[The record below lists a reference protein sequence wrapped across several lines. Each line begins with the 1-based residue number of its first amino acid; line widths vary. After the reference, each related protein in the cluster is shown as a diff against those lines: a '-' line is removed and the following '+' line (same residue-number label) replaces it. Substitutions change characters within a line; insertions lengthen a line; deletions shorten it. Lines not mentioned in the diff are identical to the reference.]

1 MSGALSGL
9 KILDLTSV
17 LMGPFA
23 TQILADMGADVIK
36 IEPPAGDTVRGI
48 GPMRNPGMGSN
59 FLHVN
64 RNKRSLVL
72 PSTLS
77 NVCVKV
83 DMLDLIAQNSM
94 HDRLIHSNPRKING
108 PEDVRRIL
116 DAAW

>member
-1 MSGALSGL
+1 MIPKVSYMSGALSGL

-59 FLHVN
+59 FFACQPQQTQSGSSKH
-64 RNKRSLVL
+64 
-72 PSTLS
+72 P
-77 NVCVKV
+77 
-83 DMLDLIAQNSM
+83 Q
-94 HDRLIHSNPRKING
+94 
-108 PEDVRRIL
+108 
-116 DAAW
+116 